1 MGCNG
6 GATGG
11 FGGSAGS
18 SGGFG
23 GSSALVGGSNGG
35 FGGSNGGFGGS
46 HGGFGGSSALVGG
59 SNGGFG
65 GHGSSGSIANCRQGQ
80 SCNVGSQYNPYST
93 GSNGGFSS
101 GQGTL
106 GSILQGRRTASKE
119 AVKLPGLKAA
129 ETVVHRTD
137 DGVNFG

>member
-1 MGCNG
+1 MGSCNG

-23 GSSALVGGSNGG
+23 GSS
-35 FGGSNGGFGGS
+35 
-46 HGGFGGSSALVGG
+46 GGFGGSS
-59 SNGGFG
+59 GGFG

-137 DGVNFG
+137 DG

>member
-1 MGCNG
+1 MGSCNG

-18 SGGFG
+18 RGGFG
-23 GSSALVGGSNGG
+23 GSSALVGGS
-35 FGGSNGGFGGS
+35 S
-46 HGGFGGSSALVGG
+46 GGFGGSSGGFGG
-59 SNGGFG
+59 SSGGFG

-93 GSNGGFSS
+93 GSSGGFSS